1 MKLDLSLKI
10 ERKLIDQL
18 TVSAAQDSGEKLD
31 KSGHV
36 GTHFDGM
43 DQEFRFE
50 SIITRGKVFDISL
63 IQTGEVKMKDLDLSR
78 VQENDFVMFYS
89 GILKKHGYATR
100 DYFTTY
106 IELSDELVDYLIDKK
121 VSFIGVD
128 MAGVKN
134 QKGHERIDHYCAAK
148 GVFIIEN
155 LDNLDRLLQEAKD
168 GSFTVYTFPVN
179 WHGFTG
185 LPCRVVAE
193 I

>member
-1 MKLDLSLKI
+1 MKFDLSLKI
-10 ERKLIDQL
+10 ERKLIDQV
-18 TVSAAQDSGEKLD
+18 TASTTKDAIGKLD
-31 KSGHV
+31 LSGHV
-36 GTHFDGM
+36 GTHFDVM
-43 DQEFRFE
+43 DQEFSFQY
-50 SIITRGKVFDISL
+50 IITQGKVIDISH
-63 IQTGEVKMKDLDLSR
+63 IQTGEVKVKDLDLSN

-89 GILKKHGYATR
+89 GILKKHGYATPE
-100 DYFTTY
+100 YFATY
-106 IELSDELVDYLIDKK
+106 TELSDELIDYLIDKK

-155 LDNLDRLLQEAKD
+155 LDNLDLLLQEAQN
-168 GSFTVYTFPVN
+168 GSFIVYTFPVN